1 MSHIID
7 PVVFERLLNPEY
19 DCHYIATCIQTY
31 FERSGPEY
39 EANQLLTSSH
49 YLISTSQIG
58 IYERVGTAAKFLS
71 SSADVFGLLE
81 VKRLAQSLQTLS
93 ESNIAPDRRRE
104 IEETICS
111 IEEANN
117 RAQFWLLINWEIR
130 TTL

>member
-7 PVVFERLLNPEY
+7 PVVFERLLSPEY

-31 FERSGPEY
+31 FERSGVC
-39 EANQLLTSSH
+39 LRLTKNDV
-49 YLISTSQIG
+49 QIG

-93 ESNIAPDRRRE
+93 ESNTAPDRRRE

-117 RAQFWLLINWEIR
+117 RAQFWLFINWEIR
-130 TTL
+130 NTL